1 MINQPTP
8 FKNKLWDAVME
19 YVRNADH
26 RCTPQDIEGAISLRL
41 NTHRRTVR
49 QAVRDL
55 VLENRLVYTYL
66 MGHTFLD
73 ISYRQPVDV
82 GGGVI
87 LAPAEASC
95 RPEPDQILI
104 RIAPGAS
111 FGMGDHATTR
121 ICLQLISWAMHTRHL
136 PAPSSA
142 LRVLDIG
149 TGSGVLA
156 IGACLMGAV
165 AAVGI
170 DTDACAQAEARQNV
184 RLNGLE
190 DRVCIMDTIENGL
203 EICLQNHGAALI
215 PLILANLRYPTLA
228 HLCSRITA
236 FAAPGALLIFSG
248 FRQNELPDLV
258 DTYESC
264 GFQCLRTLSENA
276 WHGFILKKLP
286 R

>member
-1 MINQPTP
+1 MTNQPTP
-8 FKNKLWDAVME
+8 FKNRAGDAVME

-26 RCTPQDIEGAISLRL
+26 RCTPRELERAIALRL
-41 NTHRRTVR
+41 GADRRTVR

-55 VLENRLVYTYL
+55 VFENRLVYTYR
-66 MGHTFLD
+66 MGHTFLE

-87 LAPAEASC
+87 LAPPEISC
-95 RPEPDQILI
+95 RPGPEQVLI
-104 RIAPGAS
+104 RIAPGAA

-121 ICLQLISWAMHTRHL
+121 ISLQLISWAMRTHGL
-136 PAPSSA
+136 AGPPSA

-156 IGACLMGAV
+156 IGACLMGAG

-170 DTDACAQAEARQNV
+170 DTDSCARAEAEQNV
-184 RLNGLE
+184 SLNSLE
-190 DRVCIMDTIENGL
+190 DRVSICDTIENGV
-203 EICLQNHGAALI
+203 ETCLQNHGAALF

-228 HLCSRITA
+228 HLRSRITELSS
-236 FAAPGALLIFSG
+236 PGALLTFSG
-248 FRQNELPDLV
+248 FRPSELPDLV
-258 DTYESC
+258 ETYESG
-264 GFQCLRTLSENA
+264 GFQYLRTLSENA
-276 WHGFILKKLP
+276 WCGIVLEKTS